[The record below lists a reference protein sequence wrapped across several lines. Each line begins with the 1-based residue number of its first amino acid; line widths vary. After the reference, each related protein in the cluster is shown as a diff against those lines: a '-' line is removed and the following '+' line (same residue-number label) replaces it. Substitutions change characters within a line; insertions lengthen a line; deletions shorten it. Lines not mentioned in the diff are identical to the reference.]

1 MFALFQ
7 VYSRMPDTLPAC
19 TLCPPTRGVVL
30 SNDHWTLV
38 LNENQATLGR
48 VFFALN
54 RHETDIAAL
63 SDAEVLSLWAF
74 VREAKTALSALFA
87 PDHFNY
93 LFLMNL
99 TPHVHFH
106 LFPRYAEPAVFAGQ
120 TFPDSRYGDHYDP
133 AESRALDP
141 AAEEQL
147 VAALRHAL
155 TQPSSGGAR

>member
-1 MFALFQ
+1 
-7 VYSRMPDTLPAC
+7 MPDTLPAC
-19 TLCPPTRGVVL
+19 TLCPPTRGVIL
-30 SNDHWTLV
+30 SQDHWTLV

-74 VREAKTALSALFA
+74 VRETKAALSALFT
-87 PDHFNY
+87 PDHYNY

-106 LFPRYAEPAVFAGQ
+106 IFSRYAAPREFAGQ
-120 TFPDSRYGDHYDP
+120 SFADSRYGDHYDP
-133 AESRALDP
+133 AENRALDG
-141 AAEEQL
+141 AAEAEL
-147 VAALRHAL
+147 IAMLRHTL
-155 TQPSSGGAR
+155 TQPATGGAQ

>member
-1 MFALFQ
+1 
-7 VYSRMPDTLPAC
+7 MPDTLPAC
-19 TLCPPTRGVVL
+19 TLCPPTRGVIL
-30 SNDHWTLV
+30 PNDFWTLV

-54 RHETDIAAL
+54 RHETEVSAL

-74 VREAKTALSALFA
+74 IRETKTTLSALFA
-87 PDHFNY
+87 PDHYNFM
-93 LFLMNL
+93 FLMNL

-106 LFPRYAEPAVFAGQ
+106 IFPRYVQPVEFAGQ
-120 TFPDSRYGDHYDP
+120 SFADSRYGDHYDP
-133 AESRALDP
+133 AENRALDA

-155 TQPSSGGAR
+155 TQPATGGAR

>member
-1 MFALFQ
+1 
-7 VYSRMPDTLPAC
+7 MPEIPAC

-30 SNDHWTLV
+30 SNDFWTLV
-38 LNENQATLGR
+38 LNDNQATLGR

-63 SDAEVLSLWAF
+63 SDAETLSLWAF
-74 VREAKTALSALFA
+74 VRETKAALAALFA
-87 PDHFNY
+87 PDHHNFM
-93 LFLMNL
+93 FLMNL

-106 LFPRYAEPAVFAGQ
+106 IFPRYASSREFAGQ

-133 AESRALDP
+133 AESRALDN

-147 VAALRHAL
+147 IATLRHAL